1 MSDISALELNK
12 NAIFGFREITRILI
26 QYSIKYMEKILLLDK
41 LQLYLFC
48 GLINMQKVPHPSKL
62 KV

>member
-48 GLINMQKVPHPSKL
+48 GLINIQ
-62 KV
+62 